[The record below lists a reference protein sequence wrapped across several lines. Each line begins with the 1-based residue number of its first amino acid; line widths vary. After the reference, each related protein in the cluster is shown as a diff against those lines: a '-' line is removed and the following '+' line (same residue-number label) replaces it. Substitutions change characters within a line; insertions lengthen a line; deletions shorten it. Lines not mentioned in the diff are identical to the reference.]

1 MRFQRAKSRGLPFSV
16 EIALAQVLGS
26 SERQLC
32 FIYCLCKYLFPDE
45 DAVSD
50 LTCPRCAVIQ
60 RYSNDRTLS
69 TAPLLMLVML

>member
-1 MRFQRAKSRGLPFSV
+1 MPEPGNVLAVSGVMMRASNGWM
-16 EIALAQVLGS
+16 
-26 SERQLC
+26 C